1 MQSSKTRLRE
11 LGECWFAC
19 VAVLLCLRAAV
30 DSRRGVDSLGRGP
43 GLGMLG
49 VHEADYIDGKVGGR
63 QGLKRVCD
71 GVEHL
76 SHRPRLLGHGGRR
89 LLLSSRPSS
98 AATNPRP
105 TTWSAT
111 TSPID
116 LCKATLG
123 KCSGLCHNN
132 GAAHRKAA
140 VNLAEPPC
148 DG

>member
-63 QGLKRVCD
+63 QNFKRPKKGMRMGENC
-71 GVEHL
+71 
-76 SHRPRLLGHGGRR
+76 HR
-89 LLLSSRPSS
+89 
-98 AATNPRP
+98 
-105 TTWSAT
+105 
-111 TSPID
+111 
-116 LCKATLG
+116 LCWK
-123 KCSGLCHNN
+123 SNN
-132 GAAHRKAA
+132 FCLF
-140 VNLAEPPC
+140 VLYV
-148 DG
+148 